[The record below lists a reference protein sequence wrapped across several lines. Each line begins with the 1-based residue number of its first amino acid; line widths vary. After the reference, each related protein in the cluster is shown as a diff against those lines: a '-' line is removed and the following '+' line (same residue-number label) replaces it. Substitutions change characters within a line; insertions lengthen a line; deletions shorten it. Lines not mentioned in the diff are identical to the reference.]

1 MNKKTLELLACPLCH
16 GKLEHRDRQNELV
29 CLQDRLAFPIH
40 KGIPL
45 LQEMDARAL
54 DAETTTKPA
63 K

>member
-16 GKLEHRDRQNELV
+16 GKLEYWRKQNELV

-45 LQEMDARAL
+45 LMEMDARAL
-54 DAETTTKPA
+54 DAETTVKPV